1 MNCVNF
7 AAKGIALRTC
17 CAVWPQKSRRS
28 ERSWS
33 GALTML
39 RLRRKLSS
47 VSAKLSLFYKPPCP
61 KRCSLSHWGVIQAT
75 VCYGFPCMEGGF
87 QSMCA
92 LCVFACSVVHVPI
105 HLWFLNLSSLLHFVA
120 QTVSVDIVH
129 MDLWKKNER
138 GTAET
143 GISILSRLLL
153 QPCSSL

>member
-105 HLWFLNLSSLLHFVA
+105 HSWFLNLSSLLHLCGPDCVHCYCPYGFVEE
-120 QTVSVDIVH
+120 Q
-129 MDLWKKNER
+129 WKGNCRNRYINFE
-138 GTAET
+138 
-143 GISILSRLLL
+143 
-153 QPCSSL
+153 